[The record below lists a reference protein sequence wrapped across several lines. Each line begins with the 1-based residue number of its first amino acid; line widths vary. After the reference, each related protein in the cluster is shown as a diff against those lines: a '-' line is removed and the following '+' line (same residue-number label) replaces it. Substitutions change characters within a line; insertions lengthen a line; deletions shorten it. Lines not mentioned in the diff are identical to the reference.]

1 MISRKGR
8 KDICDLGVSC
18 MKNWHEELPDM
29 VAKVEHLT
37 KGAAIVEKRRLAEE
51 AEAKRKA
58 EEEKEKEFA

>member
-1 MISRKGR
+1 
-8 KDICDLGVSC
+8 